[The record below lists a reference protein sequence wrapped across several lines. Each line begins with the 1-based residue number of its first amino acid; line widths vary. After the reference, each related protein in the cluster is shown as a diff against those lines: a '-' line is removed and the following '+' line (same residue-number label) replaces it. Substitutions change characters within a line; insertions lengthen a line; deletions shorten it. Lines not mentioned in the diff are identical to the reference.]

1 MATRWAIDYITKNAE
16 KVAIF
21 WTELQKAILNFYK
34 VNNIELE
41 EREE

>member
-16 KVAIF
+16 KVVMF